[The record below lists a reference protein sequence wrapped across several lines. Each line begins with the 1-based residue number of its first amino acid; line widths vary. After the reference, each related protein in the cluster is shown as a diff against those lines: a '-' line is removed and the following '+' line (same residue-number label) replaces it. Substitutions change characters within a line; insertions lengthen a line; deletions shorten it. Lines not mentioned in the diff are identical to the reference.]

1 MNAFFGFITLIA
13 MVAIIVFLVL
23 FLIQRSKNR
32 VKAKQYLK
40 LFLLSFVIMFFG
52 LIGTSMTD
60 TSSTPQHHMTAKEA
74 KQASEKKAD
83 QEYAKKQK
91 EQTKKENLA
100 KLRKDLAEIPSQTKN
115 TITNVDLSSDGSLT
129 ATMSDEV
136 LEGNSAQIKNIAK
149 TAADSLSNLVDRN
162 YPLPSPYDEADVG
175 VKIIDSSGNTLY
187 QQSTNPF

>member
-1 MNAFFGFITLIA
+1 MNALFGFITLIA
-13 MVAIIVFLVL
+13 MVAISVFLVL
-23 FLIQRSKNR
+23 FLVQRSKNR

-100 KLRKDLAEIPSQTKN
+100 KLRKDLAEVPSRTKN
-115 TITNVDLSSDGSLT
+115 TITSVDLSSDGSLT

-175 VKIIDSSGNTLY
+175 VKIVDSSGNTLY

>member
-1 MNAFFGFITLIA
+1 MNALFGFITLIA

-23 FLIQRSKNR
+23 FLVQRSKNR

-100 KLRKDLAEIPSQTKN
+100 KLRKELAEVPSRTKN
-115 TITNVDLSSDGSLT
+115 TITSVDLSSDGSLT

-175 VKIIDSSGNTLY
+175 VKIVDSSGNTLY